1 MSKSLFQHNTLGCN
15 AQVTKVELEVI
26 SDADMYLFFEK
37 GTRGKVSFISETYS
51 KANNKFL
58 KSYDLKQESNH
69 IIYLDA
75 NNGYENNIW
84 SCYV

>member
-37 GTRGKVSFISETYS
+37 ARE
-51 KANNKFL
+51 AKFL
-58 KSYDLKQESNH
+58 SFLKH
-69 IIYLDA
+69 IVKRTI
-75 NNGYENNIW
+75 N
-84 SCYV
+84 S

>member
-1 MSKSLFQHNTLGCN
+1 MNTAPWDAMLN
-15 AQVTKVELEVI
+15 LTKVEREVI

-37 GTRGKVSFISETYS
+37 GMRGKVSFISKTYS

-58 KSYDLKQESNH
+58 ESSDLKQESNH